1 MALISDILLFAGALG
16 AGFYC
21 LILARRLRKFNDL
34 ESGVG
39 GAVAHL
45 AAQVD
50 DMTRI
55 LAEAQSAARDSSASL
70 EGLTTRAEGVSQRLE
85 LMLASLHDLPD
96 LPEEKPRRQSPKTAS
111 AGH

>member
-21 LILARRLRKFNDL
+21 LILARRLRQFNDL

-50 DMTRI
+50 DMTRT
-55 LAEAQSAARDSSASL
+55 LAQAQVAARDSSASL
-70 EGLTTRAEGVSQRLE
+70 EALTERAEGVSQRLE
-85 LMLASLHDLPD
+85 LMLASMHDLPD
-96 LPEEKPRRQSPKTAS
+96 VAKPDRRRPAPKA
-111 AGH
+111 AGTGH